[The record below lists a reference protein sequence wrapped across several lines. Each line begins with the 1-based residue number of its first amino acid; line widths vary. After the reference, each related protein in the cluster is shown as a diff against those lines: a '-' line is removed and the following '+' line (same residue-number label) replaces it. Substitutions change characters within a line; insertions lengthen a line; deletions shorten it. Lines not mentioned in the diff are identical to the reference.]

1 MTPLLSAV
9 LASAAAP
16 IGAAAPF
23 VLRFP
28 LGAAVNAVAVLIGS
42 LIGMVAGKFLKE
54 DTRTAIF
61 IANGL
66 ATASIGAGMAL
77 KTGNAVIMVMAI
89 VTGVVVGE
97 LLHLEDRLNAA
108 AERFQARLH
117 VASGSRWAEGLVTAT
132 LIYCI
137 GPMTIIGSI
146 QEGMT
151 GNATLIY
158 TKSILDLV
166 ISISLAAALGS
177 GVAFSAVPVLV
188 IQGSLTVLGTALG
201 FLMQPYI
208 LNELTATGGLM
219 VIAIGINLLGLK
231 KIKLANFLPGLIF
244 AVLYALL
251 FHALKLV

>member
-1 MTPLLSAV
+1 MSILSAITTLV
-9 LASAAAP
+9 AAP
-16 IGAAAPF
+16 EGVATGF
-23 VLRFP
+23 VFRFP
-28 LGAAVNAVAVLIGS
+28 LSATVNAVAVVIGS
-42 LIGMVAGKFLKE
+42 LLGMLAGKFLKE

-66 ATASIGAGMAL
+66 ATLAIGTGMAL

-89 VTGVVVGE
+89 VSGVVVGE
-97 LLHLEDRLNAA
+97 LLRLEDRLNAA
-108 AERFQARLH
+108 AERFQKRLH
-117 VASGSRWAEGLVTAT
+117 VASGSRWAEGLVTAF
-132 LIYCI
+132 LIYCV

-151 GNATLIY
+151 GNGTLIY

-166 ISISLAAALGS
+166 VSISLAAALGS
-177 GVAFSAVPVLV
+177 GVAFSAIPLFVV
-188 IQGSLTVLGTALG
+188 QGSLTLLGSALG

-208 LNELTATGGLM
+208 LGELTAVGGLM

-231 KIKLANFLPGLIF
+231 KIKLANFLPSLIF

-251 FHALKLV
+251 FHGLKLV

>member
-1 MTPLLSAV
+1 MSLLSTV
-9 LASAAAP
+9 LTSAAAP
-16 IGAAAPF
+16 AGAAASSI
-23 VLRFP
+23 LRFP
-28 LGAAVNAVAVLIGS
+28 LGATVNAIAVLIGS
-42 LIGMVAGKFLKE
+42 ITGMVAGKFLKE

-66 ATASIGAGMAL
+66 AVLSIGTGMSL

-89 VTGVVVGE
+89 VSGVIVGE
-97 LLHLEDRLNAA
+97 LLRLEDRLNAM
-108 AERFQARLH
+108 AERFQTRLH
-117 VASGSRWAEGLVTAT
+117 IASGSRWAEGLVTAT

-137 GPMTIIGSI
+137 GPMTVIGSI

-151 GNATLIY
+151 GSATLIY

-188 IQGSLTVLGTALG
+188 IQGALTLLGSALG

-219 VIAIGINLLGLK
+219 VVAIGINLLGLK
-231 KIKLANFLPGLIF
+231 KIKLANFLPGLVF

>member
-1 MTPLLSAV
+1 MSILSAITTLV
-9 LASAAAP
+9 AAP
-16 IGAAAPF
+16 EGAATGF
-23 VLRFP
+23 VFRFP
-28 LGAAVNAVAVLIGS
+28 LSATVNAVAVVVGS
-42 LIGMVAGKFLKE
+42 LLGMLAGKFLKE

-66 ATASIGAGMAL
+66 ATLAIGTGMAL

-89 VTGVVVGE
+89 VSGVVVGE
-97 LLHLEDRLNAA
+97 FLRLEDRLNAA
-108 AERFQARLH
+108 AERFQKRLH
-117 VASGSRWAEGLVTAT
+117 VASGSRWAEGLVTAF
-132 LIYCI
+132 LIYCV

-151 GNATLIY
+151 GNGTLIY

-166 ISISLAAALGS
+166 VSISLAAALGS
-177 GVAFSAVPVLV
+177 GVAFSAIPLFVV
-188 IQGSLTVLGTALG
+188 QGSLTLLGSALG

-208 LNELTATGGLM
+208 LGELTAVGGLM

-231 KIKLANFLPGLIF
+231 KIKLANFLPSLIF

>member
-1 MTPLLSAV
+1 MSILSAITTLV
-9 LASAAAP
+9 AAP
-16 IGAAAPF
+16 SGAAAGF
-23 VLRFP
+23 VFRFP
-28 LGAAVNAVAVLIGS
+28 LSATVNAVAVVIGS
-42 LIGMVAGKFLKE
+42 LIGMLVGKLLKE
-54 DTRTAIF
+54 DTRNAIF

-66 ATASIGAGMAL
+66 ATLAIGTGMAL

-89 VTGVVVGE
+89 VSGVVVGE
-97 LLHLEDRLNAA
+97 LLRLEDRLNAA
-108 AERFQARLH
+108 AERFQKRLH
-117 VASGSRWAEGLVTAT
+117 VASGSRWTEGFVTAF
-132 LIYCI
+132 LIYCV

-151 GNATLIY
+151 GNGTLIY

-166 ISISLAAALGS
+166 VSISLAAALGS
-177 GVAFSAVPVLV
+177 GVAFSAIPLFIV
-188 IQGSLTVLGTALG
+188 QCSLTLLGSALG

-208 LNELTATGGLM
+208 LGELTAVGGLM
-219 VIAIGINLLGLK
+219 VIAISINLLGLK

>member
-1 MTPLLSAV
+1 MSILSAITTLV
-9 LASAAAP
+9 AAP
-16 IGAAAPF
+16 EGAATGF
-23 VLRFP
+23 VFRFP
-28 LGAAVNAVAVLIGS
+28 LSATVNAVAVVVGS
-42 LIGMVAGKFLKE
+42 LLGMLAGKFLKE

-66 ATASIGAGMAL
+66 ATLAIGTGMAL

-89 VTGVVVGE
+89 VSGVVVGE
-97 LLHLEDRLNAA
+97 LLRLEDRLNAA
-108 AERFQARLH
+108 AERLRKRLH
-117 VASGSRWAEGLVTAT
+117 VASGSRWAEGFVTAF
-132 LIYCI
+132 LIYCV

-151 GNATLIY
+151 GNGTLIY

-166 ISISLAAALGS
+166 VSISLAAALGS
-177 GVAFSAVPVLV
+177 GVAFSAIPLFVV
-188 IQGSLTVLGTALG
+188 QSSLTLLGSAVG
-201 FLMQPYI
+201 FLMRPYI
-208 LNELTATGGLM
+208 LGELTAVGGLM

-231 KIKLANFLPGLIF
+231 KIKLANLLPGLIF

>member
-1 MTPLLSAV
+1 MSILSAITTLV
-9 LASAAAP
+9 AAP
-16 IGAAAPF
+16 SGAAAGF

-28 LGAAVNAVAVLIGS
+28 LSATVNAVAVVIGS
-42 LIGMVAGKFLKE
+42 MLGMLVGKFLNE

-66 ATASIGAGMAL
+66 AVASIGTGMAL

-89 VTGVVVGE
+89 VSGVVVGE
-97 LLHLEDRLNAA
+97 LLRLEDRLNSA
-108 AERFQARLH
+108 AERFQKQLH
-117 VASGSRWAEGLVTAT
+117 VASGSRWAEGLVTAF
-132 LIYCI
+132 LIYCV
-137 GPMTIIGSI
+137 GPLTIIGSI

-151 GNATLIY
+151 GNGALIY

-166 ISISLAAALGS
+166 VSISLAAAFGS
-177 GVAFSAVPVLV
+177 GVAFSAIPLFIVQCTLTLL
-188 IQGSLTVLGTALG
+188 GSAAG

-208 LNELTATGGLM
+208 LNELTAAGGLM

>member
-1 MTPLLSAV
+1 MPLTILSA
-9 LASAAAP
+9 AIAAAP
-16 IGAAAPF
+16 AGAAAGF

-28 LGAAVNAVAVLIGS
+28 MSACVNAVAVVVGS
-42 LIGMVAGKFLKE
+42 ILGLAIGKFLKE
-54 DTRTAIF
+54 ETRTAIF

-66 ATASIGAGMAL
+66 ATFSIGVGMAL

-89 VTGVVVGE
+89 VSGVLVGE
-97 LLHLEDRLNAA
+97 LLRLDDRLNAA
-108 AERFQARLH
+108 AERLQQRLH
-117 VASGSRWAEGLVTAT
+117 VSSGSRWAEGLVTAT

-151 GNATLIY
+151 GNGTLIY

-177 GVAFSAVPVLV
+177 GVAFSAIPVLV
-188 IQGSLTVLGTALG
+188 IQGSLTLLGSALG
-201 FLMQPYI
+201 FLMEPYI

-219 VIAIGINLLGLK
+219 VVAIGINLLGIK
-231 KIKLANFLPGLIF
+231 KIKLANFLPGLVF
-244 AVLYALL
+244 AVLYSLL
-251 FHALKLV
+251 VRARKLV

>member
-1 MTPLLSAV
+1 MSLLSAIA
-9 LASAAAP
+9 ASVAGP
-16 IGAAAPF
+16 SGAAARF

-28 LGAAVNAVAVLIGS
+28 LSATVNAVAVVVGS
-42 LIGMVAGKFLKE
+42 VLGMMAGKFLKE
-54 DTRTAIF
+54 DTRDAIF

-89 VTGVVVGE
+89 VSGVVTGE
-97 LLHLEDRLNAA
+97 LLRLDDRINAA
-108 AERFQARLH
+108 AERFQTRLH
-117 VASGSRWAEGLVTAT
+117 VASGSRWAEGLVTAS

-151 GNATLIY
+151 GNGTLIY

-177 GVAFSAVPVLV
+177 GVAFSAIAVFVV
-188 IQGSLTVLGTALG
+188 QGSLTLLGSALG

-219 VIAIGINLLGLK
+219 VIAISINLLGLK
-231 KIKLANFLPGLIF
+231 KIKLANLLPGLVF
-244 AVLYALL
+244 AILYALL

>member
-1 MTPLLSAV
+1 MTLNILSAV
-9 LASAAAP
+9 IAAAP
-16 IGAAAPF
+16 AGAAAGF

-28 LGAAVNAVAVLIGS
+28 LSACVNAVAVVVGSILGLLI
-42 LIGMVAGKFLKE
+42 GKFLKE
-54 DTRTAIF
+54 ETRTAIF

-66 ATASIGAGMAL
+66 ATFSIGVGMAL

-89 VTGVVVGE
+89 VSGVLVGE
-97 LLHLEDRLNAA
+97 LLRLDDRLNAA
-108 AERFQARLH
+108 AERLQQRLH
-117 VASGSRWAEGLVTAT
+117 VSSGSRWAEGLVTAT

-151 GNATLIY
+151 GNGTLIY

-188 IQGSLTVLGTALG
+188 IQGSLTLLGSALG
-201 FLMQPYI
+201 FLMEPYI

-219 VIAIGINLLGLK
+219 VVAIGINLLGIK
-231 KIKLANFLPGLIF
+231 KIKLANFLPGLVF
-244 AVLYALL
+244 AVLYSLL
-251 FHALKLV
+251 FRALKLV

>member
-1 MTPLLSAV
+1 VTLNILSA
-9 LASAAAP
+9 AIATAP
-16 IGAAAPF
+16 AGAAAGF

-28 LGAAVNAVAVLIGS
+28 LSACVNAVAVVIGS
-42 LIGMVAGKFLKE
+42 ILGLAIGKFLKE
-54 DTRTAIF
+54 ETRTAIF

-66 ATASIGAGMAL
+66 ATFSIGVGMAL

-89 VTGVVVGE
+89 VSGVLVGE
-97 LLHLEDRLNAA
+97 LLRLDDRLNAA
-108 AERFQARLH
+108 AERLQQRLH
-117 VASGSRWAEGLVTAT
+117 VSSGSRWAEGLVTAT

-151 GNATLIY
+151 GNGTLIY

-177 GVAFSAVPVLV
+177 GVAFSAIPVLV
-188 IQGSLTVLGTALG
+188 IQGSLTLLGSALG
-201 FLMQPYI
+201 FLMEPYI

-219 VIAIGINLLGLK
+219 VVAIGINLLGIK
-231 KIKLANFLPGLIF
+231 KIKLANFLPGLVF
-244 AVLYALL
+244 AVLYSLL
-251 FHALKLV
+251 FRALKLV

>member
-1 MTPLLSAV
+1 MSILSAITALV
-9 LASAAAP
+9 AAP
-16 IGAAAPF
+16 SGAVAHF

-28 LGAAVNAVAVLIGS
+28 LGATVNAVAIVVGS
-42 LIGMVAGKFLKE
+42 LVGMLVGKFLKE
-54 DTRTAIF
+54 DTRNAIF

-66 ATASIGAGMAL
+66 AVASIGMGMAL
-77 KTGNAVIMVMAI
+77 KTGNAVIMVMAL
-89 VTGVVVGE
+89 VSGVVVGE
-97 LLHLEDRLNAA
+97 LLRLEDLINGA
-108 AERFQARLH
+108 AEHFQKRLH
-117 VASGSRWAEGLVTAT
+117 VASGSRWVEGLVTAV

-151 GNATLIY
+151 GNGSLIY

-177 GVAFSAVPVLV
+177 GVAFSAIPVFI
-188 IQGSLTVLGTALG
+188 IQGSLTLLGSALG

-219 VIAIGINLLGLK
+219 VIAISINLLGLK

>member
-1 MTPLLSAV
+1 MSILSAIAALV
-9 LASAAAP
+9 AAP
-16 IGAAAPF
+16 SGAATGF

-28 LGAAVNAVAVLIGS
+28 LSATVNAAAVVVGS
-42 LIGMVAGKFLKE
+42 MLGMFAGKLLKE
-54 DTRTAIF
+54 DARAAIF

-66 ATASIGAGMAL
+66 ATLAIGTGMAL

-89 VTGVVVGE
+89 VSGVIVGE
-97 LLHLEDRLNAA
+97 LLRLEDRLNAA
-108 AERFQARLH
+108 AERFQTRLH
-117 VASGSRWAEGLVTAT
+117 VASGSRWAEGLVTAS

-151 GNATLIY
+151 GNGTLIY

-166 ISISLAAALGS
+166 ISISLAATLGS
-177 GVAFSAVPVLV
+177 GVAFSAIPVFI
-188 IQGSLTVLGTALG
+188 IQGSLTLLGSALG

-231 KIKLANFLPGLIF
+231 KIKLANFLPGLVF

>member
-1 MTPLLSAV
+1 MSFLSTV

-16 IGAAAPF
+16 SGAAASF

-28 LGAAVNAVAVLIGS
+28 LGATVNAVLVLIGS
-42 LIGMVAGKFLKE
+42 IIGMVAGKLLKE

-66 ATASIGAGMAL
+66 ATLSIGLGMAL

-89 VTGVVVGE
+89 VSGVIVGE
-97 LLHLEDRLNAA
+97 LLRLEDRLNAA
-108 AERFQARLH
+108 AERFQKQLH
-117 VASGSRWAEGLVTAT
+117 IASSSRWAEGLVTAT

-137 GPMTIIGSI
+137 GPITIIGSI

-166 ISISLAAALGS
+166 VSISLAAALGS
-177 GVAFSAVPVLV
+177 GVAFSAVLVLV
-188 IQGSLTVLGTALG
+188 IQSALTLLGSALG

-219 VIAIGINLLGLK
+219 VIAISINLLGLK
-231 KIKLANFLPGLIF
+231 KIKLANFLPGLVF

>member
-1 MTPLLSAV
+1 MSILSAIAALV
-9 LASAAAP
+9 AAP
-16 IGAAAPF
+16 AGAATGF
-23 VLRFP
+23 MLRFP
-28 LGAAVNAVAVLIGS
+28 LSATVNAVAVVVGS
-42 LIGMVAGKFLKE
+42 MLGMFAGRLLKE
-54 DTRTAIF
+54 DTRNAIF

-66 ATASIGAGMAL
+66 VTLSIGTGMAL

-89 VTGVVVGE
+89 VSGVLVGE
-97 LLHLEDRLNAA
+97 LLRLEDRLNAA
-108 AERFQARLH
+108 AERFQKRLH
-117 VASGSRWAEGLVTAT
+117 VASGSRWAEGLVTAS

-151 GNATLIY
+151 GNGTLIY

-177 GVAFSAVPVLV
+177 GVAFSAIPVFV
-188 IQGSLTVLGTALG
+188 IQGSLTLLGSALG

-219 VIAIGINLLGLK
+219 VIAIAINLLGLK
-231 KIKLANFLPGLIF
+231 KIKLANLLPGLIF
-244 AVLYALL
+244 AILYALL
-251 FHALKLV
+251 FHALKLI

>member
-1 MTPLLSAV
+1 MSIFSVVATAAATSVGAATHVVLRYPLSAT
-9 LASAAAP
+9 
-16 IGAAAPF
+16 
-23 VLRFP
+23 
-28 LGAAVNAVAVLIGS
+28 VNAIAVVIGS
-42 LIGMVAGKFLKE
+42 LLGMGVGRFLKE
-54 DTRTAIF
+54 DTRNAIF

-66 ATASIGAGMAL
+66 ATFAIGLGMSL

-89 VTGVVVGE
+89 VSGVIVGD
-97 LLHLEDRLNAA
+97 LLKLDDWINAA
-108 AERFQARLH
+108 AQRFQTRLH
-117 VASGSRWAEGLVTAT
+117 VASGSRWAEGLVTAA

-151 GNATLIY
+151 GNGTLIY

-177 GVAFSAVPVLV
+177 GVAFSAIPLFI
-188 IQGSLTVLGTALG
+188 IQGSLTLLGSVLG
-201 FLMQPYI
+201 FLMEPYI

-219 VIAIGINLLGLK
+219 VIAIGINLLGIK
-231 KIKLANFLPGLIF
+231 KIKLANLLPGLVF
-244 AVLYALL
+244 AVLYAML

>member
-1 MTPLLSAV
+1 MSILSAIV
-9 LASAAAP
+9 APLVAAP
-16 IGAAAPF
+16 SGAAAHF

-28 LGAAVNAVAVLIGS
+28 LGATVNAVAIVVGS
-42 LIGMVAGKFLKE
+42 VIGMLAGKFLKE
-54 DTRTAIF
+54 DTRNAIF

-66 ATASIGAGMAL
+66 AVASIGMGMAL
-77 KTGNAVIMVMAI
+77 KTGNAVIMVMAL
-89 VTGVVVGE
+89 VSGVIVGE
-97 LLHLEDRLNAA
+97 LLRLDDRLNEAA
-108 AERFQARLH
+108 DRLQKRLH
-117 VASGSRWAEGLVTAT
+117 VASGSQWAEGLVTAT

-151 GNATLIY
+151 GNGSLIY

-177 GVAFSAVPVLV
+177 GVAFSAIPVLI
-188 IQGSLTVLGTALG
+188 IQGSLTLLGSALG

-231 KIKLANFLPGLIF
+231 KIKLANFLPGLVF

>member
-1 MTPLLSAV
+1 MTLNILSA
-9 LASAAAP
+9 AIAAAP
-16 IGAAAPF
+16 AGAAAGF

-28 LGAAVNAVAVLIGS
+28 MSACVNAVAVVVGS
-42 LIGMVAGKFLKE
+42 ILGLAIGKFLKE
-54 DTRTAIF
+54 ETRTAIF

-66 ATASIGAGMAL
+66 ATFSIGVGMAL

-89 VTGVVVGE
+89 VSGVLVGE
-97 LLHLEDRLNAA
+97 LLRLDDRLNAA
-108 AERFQARLH
+108 AERLQQRLH
-117 VASGSRWAEGLVTAT
+117 VSSGSRWAEGLVTAT

-151 GNATLIY
+151 GNGTLIY

-177 GVAFSAVPVLV
+177 GVAFSAIPVLV
-188 IQGSLTVLGTALG
+188 IQGSLTLLGSALG
-201 FLMQPYI
+201 FLMEPYI

-219 VIAIGINLLGLK
+219 VVAIGINLLGIK
-231 KIKLANFLPGLIF
+231 KIKLANFLPGLVF
-244 AVLYALL
+244 AVLYSLL
-251 FHALKLV
+251 FRALKLV

>member
-1 MTPLLSAV
+1 MSILSAITTLV
-9 LASAAAP
+9 AAP
-16 IGAAAPF
+16 SGAASGF

-28 LGAAVNAVAVLIGS
+28 LSATVNAVAVVVGS
-42 LIGMVAGKFLKE
+42 LVGMLVGKFLKE
-54 DTRTAIF
+54 DTRNAIF

-66 ATASIGAGMAL
+66 ATLSIGIGMAL

-89 VTGVVVGE
+89 VSGVVVGE
-97 LLHLEDRLNAA
+97 LLRLEDRINAA
-108 AERFQARLH
+108 AERFQKRLH
-117 VASGSRWAEGLVTAT
+117 VASGSRWAEGLVTAS

-151 GNATLIY
+151 GNGTLIY

-177 GVAFSAVPVLV
+177 GVAFSAIPVFI
-188 IQGSLTVLGTALG
+188 IQGSLTLLGSALG

-231 KIKLANFLPGLIF
+231 KIKLANLLPGLIF

>member
-1 MTPLLSAV
+1 MSILSAIV
-9 LASAAAP
+9 APLVAAP
-16 IGAAAPF
+16 LGAATHF

-28 LGAAVNAVAVLIGS
+28 LGATANAVAIVVGS
-42 LIGMVAGKFLKE
+42 LIGMLVGKFLKE
-54 DTRTAIF
+54 DIRNAIF

-66 ATASIGAGMAL
+66 AVASIGIGMAL
-77 KTGNAVIMVMAI
+77 KTGNAVIMVMAL
-89 VTGVVVGE
+89 VSGVVVGE
-97 LLHLEDRLNAA
+97 LLRLEDRVNAA
-108 AERFQARLH
+108 AESFQERLH
-117 VASGSRWAEGLVTAT
+117 VASGSQWAEGLVTAS

-146 QEGMT
+146 QEGLT
-151 GNATLIY
+151 GNGTLIY

-177 GVAFSAVPVLV
+177 GVVFSAIPVFI
-188 IQGSLTVLGTALG
+188 IQGSLTLLGSALG

-219 VIAIGINLLGLK
+219 VIAISINLLGLK

>member
-1 MTPLLSAV
+1 VTLNILSAV
-9 LASAAAP
+9 IAAAP
-16 IGAAAPF
+16 AGAAAGF

-28 LGAAVNAVAVLIGS
+28 LSACVNAVAVVIGS
-42 LIGMVAGKFLKE
+42 ILGLAIGKFLKE
-54 DTRTAIF
+54 ETRTAIF

-66 ATASIGAGMAL
+66 ATFSIGVGMAL

-89 VTGVVVGE
+89 VSGVLVGE
-97 LLHLEDRLNAA
+97 LLRLDDRLNAA
-108 AERFQARLH
+108 AERLQQRLH
-117 VASGSRWAEGLVTAT
+117 VSSGSRWAEGLVTAT

-151 GNATLIY
+151 GNGTLIY

-177 GVAFSAVPVLV
+177 GVAFSAIPVLV
-188 IQGSLTVLGTALG
+188 IQGSLTLLGSALG
-201 FLMQPYI
+201 FLMEPYI

-219 VIAIGINLLGLK
+219 VVAIGINLLGIK
-231 KIKLANFLPGLIF
+231 KIKLANFLPGLVF
-244 AVLYALL
+244 AVLYSLL
-251 FHALKLV
+251 FRALKLV

>member
-1 MTPLLSAV
+1 VSILSVAATAV
-9 LASAAAP
+9 TASTTAAAH
-16 IGAAAPF
+16 F
-23 VLRFP
+23 VLRYP
-28 LGAAVNAVAVLIGS
+28 LSATVNAIAVVIGS
-42 LIGMVAGKFLKE
+42 LLGMGVGRFLKE
-54 DTRTAIF
+54 DTRNAIF

-66 ATASIGAGMAL
+66 ATFSIGLGMSL
-77 KTGNAVIMVMAI
+77 KTGNAVIMVMSI
-89 VTGVVVGE
+89 VSGVIVGE
-97 LLHLEDRLNAA
+97 LLKIDDWVNNAA
-108 AERFQARLH
+108 QRFQTRLH
-117 VASGSRWAEGLVTAT
+117 VASGSRWAEGLVTAA

-146 QEGMT
+146 QEGLT
-151 GNATLIY
+151 GNGTLIY

-177 GVAFSAVPVLV
+177 GVAFSAIPVFI
-188 IQGSLTVLGTALG
+188 IQGSLTLLGSVLG

-219 VIAIGINLLGLK
+219 VVAIGINLLGIK
-231 KIKLANFLPGLIF
+231 KIKLANLLPGLVF

>member
-1 MTPLLSAV
+1 MSILSAIV
-9 LASAAAP
+9 APLVAAP
-16 IGAAAPF
+16 SGAAAHF
-23 VLRFP
+23 ILRFP
-28 LGAAVNAVAVLIGS
+28 LGATVNAVAIVVGS
-42 LIGMVAGKFLKE
+42 VIGMLAGKFLKE
-54 DTRTAIF
+54 DTRNAIF

-66 ATASIGAGMAL
+66 AVASIGMGMAL
-77 KTGNAVIMVMAI
+77 KTGNAVIMVMAL
-89 VTGVVVGE
+89 VSGVIVGE
-97 LLHLEDRLNAA
+97 LLRLEDRINGAS
-108 AERFQARLH
+108 ERFQKRLH
-117 VASGSRWAEGLVTAT
+117 VASGSQWAEGLVTAM

-151 GNATLIY
+151 GNGSLIY

-177 GVAFSAVPVLV
+177 GVAFSAIPVFI
-188 IQGSLTVLGTALG
+188 IQGSLTLLGSALG

-219 VIAIGINLLGLK
+219 VIAIGINMLGLK
-231 KIKLANFLPGLIF
+231 KIKLANLLPGLAF

>member
-1 MTPLLSAV
+1 MSLLSTV
-9 LASAAAP
+9 LASAAIP
-16 IGAAAPF
+16 SGAAASF

-28 LGAAVNAVAVLIGS
+28 LGATVNAVAVLIGS
-42 LIGMVAGKFLKE
+42 IIGMVAGKFLGE

-66 ATASIGAGMAL
+66 ATLSIGLGMAL
-77 KTGNAVIMVMAI
+77 KTGNAVIMVIAI
-89 VTGVVVGE
+89 VSGVIVGE
-97 LLHLEDRLNAA
+97 LLRLEDRLNAA
-108 AERFQARLH
+108 AERFQTRLH

-177 GVAFSAVPVLV
+177 GVAFSAVAVLV
-188 IQGSLTVLGTALG
+188 IQGALTLLGSTLG

-219 VIAIGINLLGLK
+219 VIAISINLLGLK
-231 KIKLANFLPGLIF
+231 KIKLANFLPGLVF